1 MMALWMTKLL
11 KRPTN
16 KGKVMVKD
24 KQVNR
29 GGSYDLEISWEYTLE
44 SDSFSV
50 TWLKNKLIKEEFLAE

>member
-1 MMALWMTKLL
+1 
-11 KRPTN
+11 
-16 KGKVMVKD
+16 MVKG

-29 GGSYDLEISWEYTLE
+29 GGSYGLEISWEYTLE